1 MHEIIIS
8 PIASEKTTLNMEK
21 ENTLTFLVDRRA
33 TKPEIKKEV
42 ETRFQVKVIDIRTMI
57 FKGGKKAIV
66 RLSSDNSADEISG
79 RIGVF

>member
-33 TKPEIKKEV
+33 TKPEIRKEV
-42 ETRFQVKVIDIRTMI
+42 EKRFQVKVIGIRTMI
-57 FKGGKKAIV
+57 FRGGKKAIV
-66 RLSSDNSADEISG
+66 RLSRDNSADEISG